1 MRTEFKTRN
10 GNKVTNVQKAGD
22 IIVGFVKGRAL
33 VWDKNGRRSP
43 KNRSQLDLDLC
54 NKYHIAI
61 RKWGTTY
68 KSTIYD
74 SKPTGKGIIKVIE
87 VEI

>member
-1 MRTEFKTRN
+1 MKTELKTRN

-33 VWDKNGRRSP
+33 VWEKNGRRSP
-43 KNRSQLDLDLC
+43 NKRSQLDLDLS

-61 RKWGTTY
+61 RKWGNNY
-68 KSTIYD
+68 KSTIYS
-74 SKPTGKGIIKVIE
+74 SKPVGKGIIKVIE

>member
-10 GNKVTNVQKAGD
+10 GNKVTNVQKVSD
-22 IIVGFVKGRAL
+22 VYIGFMNGKAM
-33 VWDKNGRRSP
+33 VWDKNGRRSA

-61 RKWGTTY
+61 RKWGNTY

-74 SKPTGKGIIKVIE
+74 AKPTGKGIVKVIE

>member
-10 GNKVTNVQKAGD
+10 GNKVTNVQKVAD
-22 IIVGFVKGRAL
+22 VIIGFMNGKAM
-33 VWDKNGRRSP
+33 VWDKNGRRSA
-43 KNRSQLDLDLC
+43 KNKSKLDLDLQS
-54 NKYHIAI
+54 KYHIAI